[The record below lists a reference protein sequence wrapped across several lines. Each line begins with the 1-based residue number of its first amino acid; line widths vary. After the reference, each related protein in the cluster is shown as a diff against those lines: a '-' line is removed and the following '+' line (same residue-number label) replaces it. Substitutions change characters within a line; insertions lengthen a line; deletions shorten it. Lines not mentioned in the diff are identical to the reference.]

1 MALFGRLI
9 LLAKSPQGRRLLAKA
24 GKAARDPQNRER
36 LEKVRSR
43 IQNRGDASPK
53 SAAPGPTVQGPTV
66 SDPTVSDPT
75 VSGPTAPEPT
85 VPGQSGAEGPRATE
99 PRP

>member
-1 MALFGRLI
+1 MALIGKLAM
-9 LLAKSPQGRRLLAKA
+9 LAKSPQGRRLLAQA

-43 IQNRGDASPK
+43 IQNRGNASPK

-66 SDPTVSDPT
+66 SDPTVS
-75 VSGPTAPEPT
+75 GPTAPEPK

>member
-1 MALFGRLI
+1 MALFGKLAM
-9 LLAKSPQGRRLLAKA
+9 LAKSPQGRRLLAQA

-53 SAAPGPTVQGPTV
+53 SAAPGSTVQGQTV